1 MGTWATGITF
11 TDSMLSDGSEMVNM
25 MELGSLTA
33 TDLILRDSYDSNTC
47 ICALNATE
55 KLNAT
60 DRIPGHGSQ
69 TIQNKCVCCYRQ
81 YPWQWFRNDSICLH
95 ASLTATDGIPGDG
108 SANSC
113 ICMHL

>member
-33 TDLILRDSYDSNTC
+33 TDLITRDGYDSNTC
-47 ICALNATE
+47 ICALNAIE
-55 KLNAT
+55 ILNTT

-69 TIQNKCVCCYRQ
+69 TKIRVT
-81 YPWQWFRNDSICLH
+81 DS
-95 ASLTATDGIPGDG
+95 IPGDG
-108 SANSC
+108 SQMIQYIYYVLQTVSLA
-113 ICMHL
+113 MVHK